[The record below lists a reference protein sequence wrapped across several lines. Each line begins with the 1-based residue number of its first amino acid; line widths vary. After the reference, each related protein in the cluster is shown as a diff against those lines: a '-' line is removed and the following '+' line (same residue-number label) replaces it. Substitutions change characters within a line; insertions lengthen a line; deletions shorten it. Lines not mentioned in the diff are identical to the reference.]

1 MFILIMDSELLVF
14 QFCMMMCFPTHEQEV
29 KLIHAERSKHS
40 IMHYAALASCH
51 FIVGLQIVEN
61 FLVIFSSKVR
71 YFHFVS
77 TGQVLLNEEL
87 CSGRV
92 LLKRIGDLT
101 GDYSVRNRV

>member
-1 MFILIMDSELLVF
+1 M
-14 QFCMMMCFPTHEQEV
+14 

-92 LLKRIGDLT
+92 LPKRIDDLT